1 MPRTPDPARRQLWQE
16 RFARFDPSGLTVAQF
31 CRQEGVSPPS
41 FYQWKKKL
49 AASESTPN
57 HAFIPLA
64 FSGNDVA
71 QAKLNLPGGATIDF
85 DGQLDDVSLRK
96 IIGAVITVTKHEEV
110 S

>member
-1 MPRTPDPARRQLWQE
+1 MAPKENDPEPMHGKSNVRT
-16 RFARFDPSGLTVAQF
+16 LTDTT
-31 CRQEGVSPPS
+31 
-41 FYQWKKKL
+41 

>member
-16 RFARFDPSGLTVAQF
+16 RFARFDTSGLTVAQF

-57 HAFIPLA
+57 HGAFDAVSQACLWEVQSIRTYRQQESLA
-64 FSGNDVA
+64 RA
-71 QAKLNLPGGATIDF
+71 AKTKARRARRRKLN
-85 DGQLDDVSLRK
+85 RR
-96 IIGAVITVTKHEEV
+96 
-110 S
+110 